1 MATAAAQAKRR
12 GRGGLRLII
21 VLVVILLIVVGL
33 TVGLSIAAQA
43 ATSVGATLTAFVP
56 QVSVSHAGG
65 AFAPAPSG
73 TIVNPGDSVQ
83 TDAKGRAQ
91 IELPD
96 GTITRLASSTTITL
110 DSSHFAKDGNLHD
123 VSILDKI
130 GRTLSTVQHLAGG
143 ASFQVVGNT
152 TTASVRGTIFEVVVH
167 SDGSVVIKL
176 FQGGLDVDGK
186 GRHVHL
192 TAGQQVT
199 VDAGGTIGTPGPILP
214 DPEDPFTGDIAASE
228 QVDAQTTPG
237 TEEDFVG
244 PPLHNGE
251 TQQYTYSFAGG
262 SDIKAALAYP
272 GSTMELK
279 IEAPDGH
286 IYNKTDVSPVVIVII
301 DPPAGIYKLD
311 AIGISGIGPDGE
323 SPYIAIAA
331 LEPCQTAT
339 INQNGAIRHSY
350 SGPDLANVVSVSGL
364 SDLHV
369 NIVGSSSGGAFI
381 TGNANYNGAAIGGAL
396 LVFAHGGR
404 LGIIALAANIFGVQ
418 VPAQTAAQ
426 QIASALGQD
435 PLNVDI
441 GFHVDRLFACNG
453 VLMIDGRVSAP

>member
-1 MATAAAQAKRR
+1 MATRAAPAKRR
-12 GRGGLRLII
+12 GRAPLRLII
-21 VLVVILLIVVGL
+21 ALVVILLIIVGL

-43 ATSVGATLTAFVP
+43 ATNVGATLTAFVP

-65 AFAPAPSG
+65 AFSAAPSG
-73 TIVNPGDSVQ
+73 TIVQPGDSVN
-83 TDAKGRAQ
+83 TDAHGRAQ

-110 DSSHFAKDGNLHD
+110 TSSHFGKDGNLHD

-130 GRTLSTVQHLAGG
+130 GRTLNTVQHLASG
-143 ASFQVVGNT
+143 ASFQVVGNS

-186 GRHVHL
+186 GGHVHL

-199 VDAGGTIGTPGPILP
+199 VTPDGAIGTPGPIQP
-214 DPEDPFTGDIAASE
+214 DPDDPFTGDIAADE
-228 QVDAQTTPG
+228 AVQLNTTPG
-237 TEEDFVG
+237 TEQDVVG

-251 TQQYTYSFAGG
+251 TQEYTYSFPGG
-262 SDIKAALAYP
+262 DGIRAALAYP

-279 IEAPDGH
+279 IVAPDGH
-286 IYNKTDVSPVVIVII
+286 VTSKTDISPIVIVIQN
-301 DPPAGIYKLD
+301 PPAGIYKLD
-311 AIGISGIGPDGE
+311 VIGVSGIGPDGE
-323 SPYIAIAA
+323 SPYLTVASI
-331 LEPCQTAT
+331 EPCQTAN
-339 INQNGAIRHSY
+339 INQNGAIRRSY
-350 SGPDLANVVSVSGL
+350 SGPDLANAVSVSGL

-381 TGNANYNGAAIGGAL
+381 TGSANYNGAAISGAL
-396 LVFAHGGR
+396 LVFSHGGR
-404 LGIIALAANIFGVQ
+404 IGIIALAASIFGIQ

-435 PLNVDI
+435 PLNVDV
-441 GFHVDRLFACNG
+441 GFHVDRLFACNN
-453 VLMIDGRVSAP
+453 VLMIDGRISP